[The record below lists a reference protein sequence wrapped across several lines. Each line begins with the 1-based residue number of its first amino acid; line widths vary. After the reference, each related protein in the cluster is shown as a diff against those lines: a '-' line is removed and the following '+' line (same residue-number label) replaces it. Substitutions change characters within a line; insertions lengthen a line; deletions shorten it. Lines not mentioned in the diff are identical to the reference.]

1 MLTCSVL
8 PAWMTQGSSS
18 PSLTPS
24 LLTPLPLP
32 SVSLCACAV
41 PSNFVLFLLGPPCL
55 GDGSLLEWDSK
66 AAAAVRLNVQSL
78 GETWKRCDLPVPALH
93 VKGNFFPQ
101 PELTPCISFPSAVCP

>member
-41 PSNFVLFLLGPPCL
+41 PSNFVFISSWASMSRRWLSPRVGLQGCS
-55 GDGSLLEWDSK
+55 GSVTERPVSGGNLE
-66 AAAAVRLNVQSL
+66 
-78 GETWKRCDLPVPALH
+78 AL
-93 VKGNFFPQ
+93 
-101 PELTPCISFPSAVCP
+101 